1 TKSTSFRSRGCDGP
15 RGEASRRRVG
25 QARRGHRSQERL
37 AILSAHEVFSD
48 VHRKMHENRP
58 IHWPLSSEKKT
69 FVAWI
74 TIHRWDGQTLRA
86 LLAEHLHA
94 AQLDG
99 ELTDLRAARDGADKK
114 AARAV
119 ERRFENVLKWRE
131 ELSAFIAL

>member
-1 TKSTSFRSRGCDGP
+1 
-15 RGEASRRRVG
+15 
-25 QARRGHRSQERL
+25 
-37 AILSAHEVFSD
+37 
-48 VHRKMHENRP
+48 MHENRP

-131 ELSAFIAL
+131 ELSAFIALGSQCAEKGAPPTDPKARCARSTPATSRTSTTA